1 MGGWIMKKSLIIL
14 LSTAM
19 LLGLSACGASSS
31 QKLVMATNAA
41 FPPYES
47 VEGNEIIGIDPEIA
61 KLIADD
67 IGRELVIED
76 MAFDSIIAA
85 VQSGKADIAMAGLT
99 VTEDRKQNINFSDP
113 YTEAAQV
120 IVVKKDS
127 PVASPDDLEGKTV
140 GVQIG
145 TTGDIYAGDIA
156 DATIERYSK
165 YFEAI
170 NALNQD
176 KIDAVI
182 VDREPAKVFVSDSDE
197 LKMIDKEFTL
207 EEYAIGVAKENTE
220 LLDQINASLK
230 KLQESGEIDKI
241 INKYIN
247 AE

>member
-67 IGRELVIED
+67 LGRELVIED

-182 VDREPAKVFVSDSDE
+182 VDREPAKVFVNDSDE

>member
-127 PVASPDDLEGKTV
+127 PVVSPDDLEGKTV

-182 VDREPAKVFVSDSDE
+182 VDREPAKVFVNDSDE

>member
-1 MGGWIMKKSLIIL
+1 MKKSLIIL

-67 IGRELVIED
+67 LGRELVIED

-127 PVASPDDLEGKTV
+127 PVTSPDDLEGKTV

-182 VDREPAKVFVSDSDE
+182 VDREPAKVFVNDSDE

>member
-1 MGGWIMKKSLIIL
+1 MKKSLIIL

-19 LLGLSACGASSS
+19 LLGLLACGASSS

-67 IGRELVIED
+67 LGRELVIED

-170 NALNQD
+170 NALNQG